1 MKKTKNH
8 PQKGKKTNC
17 QTITCIVS
25 ELYLG
30 KSRVCRVEGRNGIS
44 PTKGIDTDFTMN
56 NGHILRRVEMGLA
69 RQRALTL

>member
-1 MKKTKNH
+1 MKNQKNR

-25 ELYLG
+25 KFYLG

-44 PTKGIDTDFTMN
+44 PTKGISTHPKLALAAFT
-56 NGHILRRVEMGLA
+56 VE
-69 RQRALTL
+69 